1 MKKKITLFL
10 LTFFAFF
17 FGEAI
22 SDKKDLPDRYKKWLD
37 EEVVYIIGPQ
47 EKEVFLQLKRDREKE
62 KFIEAFWNHRDPTPG
77 SSENENKKEHY
88 RRLNYAN
95 HYLGR
100 GAPKPGWRTDRGRIY
115 IILGEPNDIMR
126 IEGKSEVYPSEVWFY
141 QGKTNLGLPPGF
153 HLVFFQKGRL
163 GEYRL
168 YSPLIDGPQ
177 ALLTTYY
184 GDPRDYL
191 AAYNQLQEVE
201 PSLAEMSLS
210 LITGDQSTTFGR
222 PSMSSDILIQRVEST
237 AVRQI
242 KERYAQKFLEYK
254 DIVEL
259 EYTANYINSDSL
271 VKVIKD
277 SSSLYFVHYAIELE
291 RLSVNLYQNKYYT
304 TLKLN
309 GTVLDPRGKII
320 HQFERPISLEFD
332 EEQIKQVSHSSLSIH
347 GMFPLIPG
355 NFKIS
360 VLLKNE
366 ISKEFTSLERN
377 LLIPGDQDTLQ
388 MTSLIIGYNMKEASP
403 AQNRLRPFQIGP
415 YRIYFQANRVFLRQD
430 DLVVSFQIHG
440 LSQALREKGEIKYSF
455 IKNEE
460 EFLTINK
467 RVNEYLELPNFVEKF
482 SLDNFFPAHY
492 QVQVSLFIDGRE
504 ILSNKEEFD
513 VTHLE
518 AIPRPWISA
527 QLLPGTDSSL
537 YPYSIGTQL
546 FNSGKMAEARASLEK
561 AYQKKKDSI
570 EIALNLARV
579 YNALAKYTKIE
590 SILLPFLS
598 GPQPPKY
605 EAYLIMGRA
614 YQNLG
619 NLDKAIDVFDKAI
632 SHYGLNMDLLNHI
645 GECYF
650 KLEKKKEA
658 LTAWEK
664 SLEINP
670 DQPQIR
676 KNVETL
682 KEKK

>member
-10 LTFFAFF
+10 LIIVAFF

-22 SDKKDLPDRYKKWLD
+22 AYKKDLPDRYKKWLE

-47 EKEVFLQLKRDREKE
+47 EKEVFLQLQRDSERE

-100 GAPKPGWRTDRGRIY
+100 SAPKPGWRTDRGRIY

-168 YSPLIDGPQ
+168 YSPLRDGPQ
-177 ALLTTYY
+177 ALLTTHY

-191 AAYNQLQEVE
+191 AAYEKLQEVE
-201 PSLAEMSLS
+201 PALAQMSLS

-259 EYTANYINSDSL
+259 EYTANYISSDSL

-309 GTVLDPRGKII
+309 GTVSDAGGKII

-332 EEQIKQVSHSSLSIH
+332 EEQIKQVSHSPLSIH

-388 MTSLIIGYNMKEASP
+388 MTSLIIGYNMKEGSP
-403 AQNRLRPFQIGP
+403 AQNRLRPFQIGS
-415 YRIYFQANRVFLRQD
+415 YQIYFQANRVFLRQD

-440 LSQALREKGEIKYSF
+440 LSQELREKGEIKYSF

-467 RVNEYLELPNFVEKF
+467 RLNEYLEPPNFVEKF

-518 AIPRPWISA
+518 AIPRPWISS
-527 QLLPGTDSSL
+527 QLLPGTDNSL
-537 YPYSIGTQL
+537 HTYLIGTQL

-579 YNALAKYTKIE
+579 YNALAEYTKIE

-650 KLEKKKEA
+650 KLGKKKEA
-658 LTAWEK
+658 LVAWEK

-682 KEKK
+682 KEKN